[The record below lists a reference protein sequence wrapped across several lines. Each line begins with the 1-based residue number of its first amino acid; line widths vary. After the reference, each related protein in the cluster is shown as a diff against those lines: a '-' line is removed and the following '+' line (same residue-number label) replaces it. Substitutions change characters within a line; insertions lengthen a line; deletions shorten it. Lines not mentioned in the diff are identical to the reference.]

1 MHEPRSK
8 HRIAFTDPESE
19 GEMET
24 RFAIEPGGDGQT
36 TKVEQ
41 ELEYSITSGG
51 ALSPLTDV
59 LFVRSQMRRSLQ
71 RSLGRLKIEI
81 EALDESLDG

>member
-1 MHEPRSK
+1 MRSSPV
-8 HRIAFTDPESE
+8 ATGS
-19 GEMET
+19 
-24 RFAIEPGGDGQT
+24 T

-71 RSLGRLKIEI
+71 RSLGRLKIEV
-81 EALDESLDG
+81 EALDESLV